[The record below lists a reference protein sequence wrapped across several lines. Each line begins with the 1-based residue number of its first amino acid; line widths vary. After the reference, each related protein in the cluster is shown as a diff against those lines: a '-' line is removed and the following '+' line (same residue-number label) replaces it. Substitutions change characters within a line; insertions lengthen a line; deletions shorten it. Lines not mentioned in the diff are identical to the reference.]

1 MKILNSRKNRSRLGQ
16 QLVAVF
22 FTLGIAG
29 SPFGQTAAA
38 ACGDGRYESSPC
50 IPTPSPAAPTAPAA
64 AAAAAAPA
72 VAATGAT
79 TAATPPSPPGGGG
92 ADDPGCTKAF
102 DALSKQCVATAATY
116 DANAQIGVSSL
127 NQTPGNIHGAAG
139 TEENAARIGQGAN
152 AGTAA
157 ACAETLKKCEETCG
171 KAVTEHKNRGNAYR
185 TANQATLA
193 MQQDTYANTA
203 QGHIESC
210 KKNMGTLVTETGI
223 SATTLGLAAAA
234 AGGIFLLTKSSGSKD
249 KSSGDDTTT
258 TSDDAGTDPI
268 STDPDS
274 GFQTYDDMVE
284 YWTTNHCVAVLSN
297 KISASEDIK
306 SNCSIISKD
315 PSFSSSLAS
324 LGTCSDVDNYGRPD
338 CFDRLNNYCLQVTET
353 SRSSD
358 PTCAGFCVAKPE
370 ADSCKYVVGYTTP
383 IGVPTIQPIDQ
394 NAITDQTSS
403 SGSPFATGT
412 SNTYRPL
419 TQGVSSGGTPS
430 YVSSSTRGTPRYVSS
445 SQSQTGSSLSPR
457 IGVPTSGTRTLA
469 SAGQPDCSSSQMMNK
484 PECLAP
490 MTKYCSQYGSQGKGC
505 AEFCK
510 THKGVCKK

>member
-38 ACGDGRYESSPC
+38 AGGDGRWVQPLHSDPRPLQHPLPLLQCSCRRPC
-50 IPTPSPAAPTAPAA
+50 CGGHRCHHSGHSTI
-64 AAAAAAPA
+64 
-72 VAATGAT
+72 
-79 TAATPPSPPGGGG
+79 PPGGGG

-258 TSDDAGTDPI
+258 TSDDAGR
-268 STDPDS
+268 
-274 GFQTYDDMVE
+274 
-284 YWTTNHCVAVLSN
+284 SN
-297 KISASEDIK
+297 
-306 SNCSIISKD
+306 
-315 PSFSSSLAS
+315 
-324 LGTCSDVDNYGRPD
+324 
-338 CFDRLNNYCLQVTET
+338 
-353 SRSSD
+353 
-358 PTCAGFCVAKPE
+358 
-370 ADSCKYVVGYTTP
+370 
-383 IGVPTIQPIDQ
+383 
-394 NAITDQTSS
+394 
-403 SGSPFATGT
+403 
-412 SNTYRPL
+412 
-419 TQGVSSGGTPS
+419 
-430 YVSSSTRGTPRYVSS
+430 
-445 SQSQTGSSLSPR
+445 
-457 IGVPTSGTRTLA
+457 
-469 SAGQPDCSSSQMMNK
+469 
-484 PECLAP
+484 
-490 MTKYCSQYGSQGKGC
+490 
-505 AEFCK
+505 
-510 THKGVCKK
+510 